1 MKKYTINSLIYA
13 IILLLLIICIVTV
26 PSYYTTLHASTIDQE
41 SEYLYFKQQ
50 ASELSSQ
57 LDSLSSALTS
67 YEKSL
72 NEFDKRLSELEDQSS
87 ALHNLLV
94 NYYVEKLHDPTF
106 VSINTEGHTYYTAAE
121 CLGELGKPAIPVLI
135 ERLNTTDDYERALIL
150 YALGLAS
157 QADNVK
163 VFCGNDYIPVTLDF
177 DARNHAEAITAAK
190 AWWDKYK
197 SYFN

>member
-1 MKKYTINSLIYA
+1 MKKYTITSLIYA

-41 SEYLYFKQQ
+41 NQYLYFQKQ
-50 ASELSSQ
+50 ASELSLQ

-72 NEFDKRLSELEDQSS
+72 NEFDKRLSELEDQNT

-106 VSINTEGHTYYTAAE
+106 VSINAEEHTYYTAAE

-135 ERLNTTDDYERALIL
+135 ERLDTTDDYERALVL

-163 VFCGNDYIPVTLDF
+163 TFCGNDYIPVNLDF
-177 DARNHAEAITAAK
+177 DARNHPEAVTTAK
-190 AWWDKYK
+190 LWWNKYK